1 LGRRWRAWLLLTCTF
16 FLVLPQPLGVD
27 GGVSGAD
34 TPEAIRW
41 LMIHHLYAG
50 KTIAFVAAATM
61 THPSTV
67 YRNLRIFRRTG
78 SVEGGERPG
87 PPKKLTPSEVRRLK
101 TMIDEDPTGF
111 YDEYAVLLSRELNK
125 SVSVPTVY
133 RYMTRDLK
141 YSRKKLHKIAQ
152 ERRVDLRAAFLRG
165 ISEQGLRPAQLV
177 FVDET
182 SKDDRTARRTYAY
195 GPVGI
200 RALFVAR

>member
-1 LGRRWRAWLLLTCTF
+1 MAHDPSPVRWEDHRVRGCRDDDASVNSLQEPPHLPENWVRRGWRATWAA
-16 FLVLPQPLGVD
+16 QE
-27 GGVSGAD
+27 AD
-34 TPEAIRW
+34 A
-41 LMIHHLYAG
+41 
-50 KTIAFVAAATM
+50 
-61 THPSTV
+61 
-67 YRNLRIFRRTG
+67 
-78 SVEGGERPG
+78 ERG
-87 PPKKLTPSEVRRLK
+87 
-101 TMIDEDPTGF
+101 MIDEDPTGF

-195 GPVGI
+195 GPVGVPVRVKMPAFRGVRYSCLAAI
-200 RALFVAR
+200 SWEGGVLGYGTVEVG